1 MISAFG
7 GDHFSAKDELKWTS
21 IVETVRNNPLLNMQW
36 HLCFPPSLATS
47 SSSVEGT
54 VQTIQ
59 EQLWHSSVGEPV
71 YGQMFPPGFWRQLA
85 DSPPHPA
92 GCSSASPLSSSCC
105 SSSASP
111 LSSSC
116 CSSSSSSSSFCYC
129 SVPSLPSISP
139 SVAVHSL
146 AAQQN
151 DNQCQLLLRQQ
162 QQQQQQQQK
171 SQFVLTTFST
181 EDSLGFHSLNRQQN
195 LEMADDLFN
204 DLSKFT
210 SNLGQPCEQNEQNG
224 QTLVPMPS
232 PKVFTEGGD
241 GGGAETDGDEQQERD
256 GTKAENDDGGRR
268 MDGDSGE
275 REETDRET
283 EHERQKEVPKTAE
296 EMDLEKEGHDENLLL
311 HALLPTPPA
320 KHFLPQLLIQQQQTQ
335 SVAPSY
341 EMTVAS
347 FGRMPELERQE
358 IMGQPNAAPPADAG
372 EEDENA
378 CPPQLD
384 AEETMDRPILSI
396 PKRLLE
402 MALTAI
408 TAHSKKQKGAALC
421 PLSAPSLPSS
431 VCFSSSSSSSSNT
444 SSSADDPSSNE
455 RKRRK
460 RIATCNGQTD
470 GGAERPL
477 RKRRRVRSRIGPR
490 RKQRGQRHKGRD
502 AERHNGEGEEQQHN
516 GTAPLR
522 MALISV
528 PKEAEA
534 NLVETQKKRNRKGQ
548 SIAAEHKRAGAAS
561 LLPLVSNWRPLGP
574 GSVRRPFP
582 DCRDTSICYDAI
594 RHRNVP
600 NVAIRVGD
608 CVQINSADSE
618 DDLFVGRVLAI
629 HYQSED
635 RSLQLTLLWFY
646 TPRQLPTAP
655 PLSEFDPRELFASK
669 HLDSVNVDSVNA
681 VVHVLTFA
689 EYCRYRA
696 EFAFNRMSK
705 GPSPTRPPPCPP
717 LASNYPRR
725 DFLPP
730 FGTPSDAVFFCRGV
744 FSLTKKRTLSFA
756 CAKPTKSLR
765 GLRPKI
771 TKSCQ

>member
-1 MISAFG
+1 MISAIG

-21 IVETVRNNPLLNMQW
+21 VVESVRNNPLLNMQW

-59 EQLWHSSVGEPV
+59 QQFWHSSDGEPV
-71 YGQMFPPGFWRQLA
+71 HGQMFPPGFWRQLA
-85 DSPPHPA
+85 DSPPHP
-92 GCSSASPLSSSCC
+92 GCSSASPLSSS
-105 SSSASP
+105 SVSP
-111 LSSSC
+111 LSSSA
-116 CSSSSSSSSFCYC
+116 FCYC
-129 SVPSLPSISP
+129 SVPSLPSIGP

-162 QQQQQQQQK
+162 QQHH

-195 LEMADDLFN
+195 LAMADDLFN
-204 DLSKFT
+204 DLSKYI

-232 PKVFTEGGD
+232 PKVFTEGED
-241 GGGAETDGDEQQERD
+241 GGEAETDGDEQRERD
-256 GTKAENDDGGRR
+256 GTKAENEDGERR

-283 EHERQKEVPKTAE
+283 EHELQKEVPKTAE
-296 EMDLEKEGHDENLLL
+296 EMEKEWHDENLLL
-311 HALLPTPPA
+311 HALPPTPPA
-320 KHFLPQLLIQQQQTQ
+320 KHFIPQLLIQQQQTQ
-335 SVAPSY
+335 SAAPSY

-347 FGRMPELERQE
+347 ESFGIMPELERQE

-408 TAHSKKQKGAALC
+408 TAHSKKQKGADASAALC
-421 PLSAPSLPSS
+421 PRPAPSLPSS
-431 VCFSSSSSSSSNT
+431 VCFSSSSSSSSNI
-444 SSSADDPSSNE
+444 SDDPSSNE
-455 RKRRK
+455 RKRR
-460 RIATCNGQTD
+460 NGQTD

-490 RKQRGQRHKGRD
+490 RKQRGQRQKGRD
-502 AERHNGEGEEQQHN
+502 AERHNGEVEEQQHIDN

-534 NLVETQKKRNRKGQ
+534 NLEDQKTMKKRNRKGQ

-582 DCRDTSICYDAI
+582 DCRDTSICYGAI
-594 RHRNVP
+594 RHRSVP

-608 CVQINSADSE
+608 CVQINSADSA

-646 TPRQLPTAP
+646 TPRQLPTAL

-696 EFAFNRMSK
+696 EFAFNRLSK

-717 LASNYPRR
+717 PVSNYPRR

-765 GLRPKI
+765 ALRPKI
-771 TKSCQ
+771 TKSCE